1 MLPPGVQPVGQG
13 DAQILPRAQLR
24 QRTAMI
30 YDRQRPGRPQQR
42 REQPP
47 GQAFIPHFLLR
58 SKQDRQRDQTDR
70 TDLSMGNRIHAATR
84 SFTLGRLCA
93 VPTLFRSSNVS
104 FSHRPIVPN
113 P

>member
-1 MLPPGVQPVGQG
+1 MPQLCLHIQKYQLAAARRQQIKQNAAPRVQPVGQG

-47 GQAFIPHFLLR
+47 GRLLSRIFCCAR
-58 SKQDRQRDQTDR
+58 SKTASVTRQT
-70 TDLSMGNRIHAATR
+70 
-84 SFTLGRLCA
+84 TL
-93 VPTLFRSSNVS
+93 T
-104 FSHRPIVPN
+104 
-113 P
+113 